1 MVHRG
6 TLMSEI
12 WHNAVPLEVIVKLA
26 FDIEQRK
33 ALRSEYE
40 VYRHLR
46 LKAVNQGVTT
56 VLGFFDDAEGGP
68 CALVMLYAGI
78 PLSTDLPGSLSISD
92 WYVFFLQLRM
102 IR

>member
-1 MVHRG
+1 MAHRG
-6 TLMSEI
+6 TRMSEI
-12 WHNAVPLEVIVKLA
+12 WHNAVPLDVVVKLA

-78 PLSTDLPGSLSISD
+78 PLSTDLPGSLSIPD
-92 WYVFFLQLRM
+92 WYLQLRM